1 MDHVG
6 DWRLAWRRVCAL
18 ADIDPEEA
26 TPVRIGVGSVLERII
41 PARSSE
47 HRAESARIS
56 LPTAD
61 DLLTRAAELV
71 GLPLH
76 GVLSLPFH
84 IKVR

>member
-1 MDHVG
+1 M
-6 DWRLAWRRVCAL
+6 
-18 ADIDPEEA
+18 
-26 TPVRIGVGSVLERII
+26 LERII

-71 GLPLH
+71 GLPIH